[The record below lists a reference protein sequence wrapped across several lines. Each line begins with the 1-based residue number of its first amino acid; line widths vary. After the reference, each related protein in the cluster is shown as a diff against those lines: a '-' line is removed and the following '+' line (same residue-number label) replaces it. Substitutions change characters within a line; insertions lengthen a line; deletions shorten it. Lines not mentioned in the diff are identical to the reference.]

1 MLDALISK
9 LPGARLTK
17 DGQIFVNGKYIQSL
31 LVNGR
36 EFFSGNPKLALE
48 NLPAY
53 TVNKIKVFNK
63 SGAASKLAGR
73 DMGDKNYVMD
83 VKLKKEYAVGYMGNV

>member
-1 MLDALISK
+1 M
-9 LPGARLTK
+9 
-17 DGQIFVNGKYIQSL
+17 
-31 LVNGR
+31 
-36 EFFSGNPKLALE
+36 GNPKLALE

-83 VKLKKEYAVGYMGNV
+83 VKLKKEYAVGYMGNVEAGAGSNNRYKLRLLA